1 MYFKHEFGRFYK
13 KKSTVMG
20 ERIAWQVEGRE
31 EMSKTRMSC
40 KALSHWVR
48 EDMIVTSNFLE
59 LPL

>member
-1 MYFKHEFGRFYK
+1 
-13 KKSTVMG
+13 MG

-31 EMSKTRMSC
+31 ERSKTRMSCC

-48 EDMIVTSNFLE
+48 EVMIVTSNFLE